1 MKGFL
6 NLNKPSGI
14 TSAQAVAMV
23 KRKLNLKNEKVGHTG
38 TLDPMA
44 SGVLPITIGRAT
56 RLFDFMLSKQ
66 KTYIAEFTFGY
77 ETNTLDSDGEV
88 CFQNGKIPDEA
99 SVNDA
104 LQDFC
109 GEIEQIP
116 PTFSAKSVNGV
127 RAYNLARNNKSVNLT
142 PCKVVIYEFTFLS
155 RTDNT
160 FKFKITCGSG
170 TYIRSLCRD
179 LAHKLGTFAT
189 MTSLVRTKTGVFEI
203 ENAVDLN
210 NISIEQVLPCEYVLS
225 NLPSFNV
232 TEDEQKILLDGKPL
246 QKSELSVGEYRV
258 YCGELIGIAI
268 VDKNHNIKI
277 KIWLK

>member
-14 TSAQAVAMV
+14 TSAQAVAIV

-44 SGVLPITIGRAT
+44 SGVLPIAIGRAT

-77 ETNTLDSDGEV
+77 ETNTLDSEGEV
-88 CFQNGKIPDEA
+88 CFQNGKIPDET
-99 SVNDA
+99 SVINA

-109 GEIEQIP
+109 GEIEQVP
-116 PTFSAKSVNGV
+116 PVFSAKSVNGV
-127 RAYNLARNNKSVNLT
+127 RAYNLARNNKPVNLT
-142 PCKVVIYEFTFLS
+142 PCKVVVYEFTFLS

-179 LAHKLGTFAT
+179 LAHKLRTFAT

-210 NISIEQVLPCEYVLS
+210 NISIEKVLPCEYVLA

-268 VDKNHNIKI
+268 VDKKHNIKI

>member
-14 TSAQAVAMV
+14 TSAQAVAIV

-44 SGVLPITIGRAT
+44 SGVLPIAIGRTT

-77 ETNTLDSDGEV
+77 ETNTLDSEGKV
-88 CFQNGKIPDEA
+88 CFQNGKIPDET
-99 SVNDA
+99 SVINA

-109 GEIEQIP
+109 GEIEQVP
-116 PTFSAKSVNGV
+116 PVFSAKSVNGV

-142 PCKVVIYEFTFLS
+142 PCKVVVYEFTFLS
-155 RTDNT
+155 RTDNI

-203 ENAVDLN
+203 ENTVDLN
-210 NISIEQVLPCEYVLS
+210 NISIEKVLPCEYVLA

-232 TEDEQKILLDGKPL
+232 TEDEQKILLDGKPV
-246 QKSELSVGEYRV
+246 KKCELKAGEYKV
-258 YCGELIGIAI
+258 YCGELIGNAI

>member
-14 TSAQAVAMV
+14 TSAQAVAIV

-44 SGVLPITIGRAT
+44 SGILPIAIGRAT

-99 SVNDA
+99 SVINV

-109 GEIEQIP
+109 GEIEQMP
-116 PTFSAKSVNGV
+116 PAFSAKSINGV
-127 RAYNLARNNKSVNLT
+127 RAYNLARNNKPVNLT
-142 PCKVVIYEFTFLS
+142 PCKVVVYEFTFLS
-155 RTDNT
+155 RTDNI

-170 TYIRSLCRD
+170 TYIRSLCGD

-203 ENAVDLN
+203 ENTVDLN

-225 NLPSFNV
+225 NLPSSNV
-232 TEDEQKILLDGKPL
+232 TEDEQKILLDGKSL
-246 QKSELSVGEYRV
+246 QKSELSAGEYRV

>member
-14 TSAQAVAMV
+14 TSAQAVAIV

-44 SGVLPITIGRAT
+44 SGVLPVAIGRAT

-77 ETNTLDSDGEV
+77 ETNTLDSEGEV

-99 SVNDA
+99 SVINA

-109 GEIEQIP
+109 GEIEQVP
-116 PTFSAKSVNGV
+116 PVFSAKSVNGV

-142 PCKVVIYEFTFLS
+142 PCKVVVYEFTFLS
-155 RTDNT
+155 RTNNT

-189 MTSLVRTKTGVFEI
+189 MTSLVRIKTGVFEI

-210 NISIEQVLPCEYVLS
+210 NISIEKVLPCEYVLA

-268 VDKNHNIKI
+268 VDKKHNIKI

>member
-1 MKGFL
+1 MRGFL

-14 TSAQAVAMV
+14 TSAQAVAIV

-44 SGVLPITIGRAT
+44 SGVLPIAIGRAT

-77 ETNTLDSDGEV
+77 ETNTLDSEGEV

-99 SVNDA
+99 SVINA

-109 GEIEQIP
+109 GEIEQVP
-116 PTFSAKSVNGV
+116 PVFSAKSVNGV

-142 PCKVVIYEFTFLS
+142 PCKVVIHEFTFLS
-155 RTDNT
+155 KIDNT

-203 ENAVDLN
+203 ENAVDLD
-210 NISIEQVLPCEYVLS
+210 NISIEQVLSCEYVLA

-246 QKSELSVGEYRV
+246 QKSELSVGEYRI
-258 YCGELIGIAI
+258 YCGELIGIAN